1 MAERFHIAEWYG
13 HPYMDIAP
21 VERVRLAQNRVV
33 AHTMKEADINR
44 LEALQ
49 EKVIGTVS
57 RPREQDRLVVLT
69 ARFDHQ
75 EQGEQPCPSRT
86 DIQHAT

>member
-1 MAERFHIAEWYG
+1 
-13 HPYMDIAP
+13 MDIAP
-21 VERVRLAQNRVV
+21 VERVRLTQNRIG
-33 AHTMKEADINR
+33 AHTMNKADING

-57 RPREQDRLVVLT
+57 RPREQDRLDVLT
-69 ARFDHQ
+69 ARFDQQ
-75 EQGEQPCPSRT
+75 EQGEEPCPSRT